1 MLAAVRRIAQQNTAA
16 SLQAEIPGLNLILSF
31 GRFFRLTLADRLCL
45 PQHRDRLRL
54 HRRFLLDPTHRV
66 QPFTVGLQEGILAL
80 FSVFNQ
86 LLEPFKL
93 NF

>member
-1 MLAAVRRIAQQNTAA
+1 MLAAVRRIAQQNTTIP
-16 SLQAEIPGLNLILSF
+16 LQAEIPCLNFLLFF
-31 GRFFRLTLADRLCL
+31 GRFFRFTIADRLRL

-80 FSVFNQ
+80 FSIFNQ
-86 LLEPFKL
+86 LLELF
-93 NF
+93 